1 MKLLKNVYGVVG
13 VIIFVFIFAMGIW
26 LEFGWRDSLLAAA
39 ALTVVGLVLEWLR
52 NTFGLH
58 L

>member
-1 MKLLKNVYGVVG
+1 M
-13 VIIFVFIFAMGIW
+13 IIFVFIFAMGIW